1 MFAYLAKFVK
11 AGQNL
16 NCTHKQLHL
25 NWKMDIASFTVVY
38 RDVKKKKLYSCWLI
52 DHTHTVKLRVSYMP
66 LNVNTL
72 CMWSAP
78 PSDSEHVKNNSSFSS
93 TVCLRVPLTT
103 SALTPS
109 VSLRCLK
116 RPNEYWWAERSACSN
131 QWPAKYNKNC
141 SSLPVTSIKHWF
153 GNADILLRP
162 FYFPSSSW
170 L

>member
-1 MFAYLAKFVK
+1 MHNSLSLLRQFSLDTDWRSVFVFVLAD
-11 AGQNL
+11 
-16 NCTHKQLHL
+16 
-25 NWKMDIASFTVVY
+25 WS
-38 RDVKKKKLYSCWLI
+38 
-52 DHTHTVKLRVSYMP
+52 HTHTVKLRVSYMP

-78 PSDSEHVKNNSSFSS
+78 PSDSEHVKNNSSFSL

-170 L
+170 LLGEENFECI